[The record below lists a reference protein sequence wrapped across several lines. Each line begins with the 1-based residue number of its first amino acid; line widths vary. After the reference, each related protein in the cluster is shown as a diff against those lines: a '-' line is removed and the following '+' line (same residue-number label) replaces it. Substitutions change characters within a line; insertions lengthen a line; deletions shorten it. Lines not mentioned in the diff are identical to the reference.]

1 MPFETAYGI
10 SVRRFPNAAKYATS
24 GIFTNV
30 ALFGR
35 PVSDGRV
42 SVAGINRLVIHKVHY
57 DFRFGPAREKF
68 KLSGGKCANDSL

>member
-24 GIFTNV
+24 GIFSNV

-35 PVSDGRV
+35 PVKEGSLE
-42 SVAGINRLVIHKVHY
+42 VACVL
-57 DFRFGPAREKF
+57 PP
-68 KLSGGKCANDSL
+68 